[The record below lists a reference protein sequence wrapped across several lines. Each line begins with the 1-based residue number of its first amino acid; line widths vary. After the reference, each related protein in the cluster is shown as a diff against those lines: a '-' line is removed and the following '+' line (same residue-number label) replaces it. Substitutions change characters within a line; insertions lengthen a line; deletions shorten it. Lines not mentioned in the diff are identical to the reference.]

1 MVDSIALE
9 SKLKK
14 FLEGHKKTAILGIGN
29 ELKGDDGLGSV
40 IAKKSSKLFDKR
52 DDIIVFDGGTVPENY
67 TGLIRNENP
76 SHIILVDAVDMKKEP
91 GHIRVVKKEEIAN
104 YNISTHAMPIS
115 FLIKYMET
123 TMNAQIIL
131 VGIQPKSME
140 LAEEISKEVE
150 KSIEEVVN
158 TFKLIT

>member
-1 MVDSIALE
+1 
-9 SKLKK
+9 LKK
-14 FLEGHKKTAILGIGN
+14 FLKGSKKIVILGIGN
-29 ELKGDDGLGSV
+29 EIKGDDGLGSV
-40 IAKKSSKLFDKR
+40 IANKSSELFDKR
-52 DDIIVFDGGTVPENY
+52 EDVIVFGGGTVPENY

-91 GHIRVVKKEEIAN
+91 GYIRVVKKEEIAN
-104 YNISTHAMPIS
+104 YNISTHAMPLS

-123 TMNAQIIL
+123 TVDAQIIL
-131 VGIQPKSME
+131 VGVQPKNME

-158 TFKLIT
+158 TFDRLIRES